1 MYVLGLEHICDE
13 TNPRIYA
20 KKYEQNSSNSKH
32 GRLYDRVHACLFCTK
47 IDDTYTNLS
56 SKQTQKR
63 IRCTRN
69 FGIETAKKI

>member
-32 GRLYDRVHACLFCTK
+32 GRLYDRVHACLFCKK

-69 FGIETAKKI
+69 FGIEKAKKI